1 MYKPLETELLNPLM
15 VYTSDFFSNPKYS
28 NLLNFNY
35 YNNDS
40 LLESID
46 DSYENI
52 KNYKYIYH
60 KLNQNLVNNSLSFL
74 PPISYSSVLD
84 SFRADFDENDWV
96 IDSTPSIDKNNL
108 FYTENSLPGL
118 TNSIKLRST
127 AKNSIVTYSAI
138 QKVFKSRFDESRSNT
153 NFKDV
158 TNSFTSYPFLTDTKS
173 PYEGMLGKNKESFYN
188 LNLYNKSVKNNYSLY
203 LDV

>member
-1 MYKPLETELLNPLM
+1 MYKPLEAELLNPLM
-15 VYTSDFFSNPKYS
+15 VYTSDFFTNPKYS

-60 KLNQNLVNNSLSFL
+60 KLNQNLVSTSLSFL
-74 PPISYSSVLD
+74 PPVSYSSVLD

-96 IDSTPSIDKNNL
+96 IDSSPSTDKNNL
-108 FYTENSLPGL
+108 SYTQDSLPGL
-118 TNSIKLRST
+118 TNSVKLRST

-153 NFKDV
+153 NFKDI
-158 TNSFTSYPFLTDTKS
+158 TNSFTSYPFLTDAKS

-188 LNLYNKSVKNNYSLY
+188 LNLYNKNMKSNYSLY

>member
-1 MYKPLETELLNPLM
+1 
-15 VYTSDFFSNPKYS
+15 
-28 NLLNFNY
+28 
-35 YNNDS
+35 
-40 LLESID
+40 LESFD

-52 KNYKYIYH
+52 KNYKHVYH
-60 KLNQNLVNNSLSFL
+60 RLNQNLVNNSLNFL
-74 PPISYSSVLD
+74 PPVSYSSVLD

-96 IDSTPSIDKNNL
+96 VDNFSSLDKNSSVFTND
-108 FYTENSLPGL
+108 SLPGL

-153 NFKDV
+153 NFKDI
-158 TNSFTSYPFLTDTKS
+158 TNSYASYPFLTDAKS
-173 PYEGMLGKNKESFYN
+173 PYENMLGKNKESFFN
-188 LNLYNKSVKNNYSLY
+188 TNLYNKNMKSNYSLY